1 MAVRVRKLAKE
12 LNRSPAEIIGVL
24 HAVGLT
30 RYRSADD
37 MLPTQAEERVRHG
50 VRRGVTPLHVELL
63 DRPDDL
69 AEMARGAATGGDDM
83 MARLVPGVV
92 RAGASAPA
100 PRAAAVERPAP
111 PRPPGATGLGAPPPP
126 AGRPVPAVRTL
137 AQRPAEH
144 RPAPVVE
151 EPPRAMAW
159 DGSRGISLDAEL
171 RTIAAERAAI
181 DSHRRGLDSERA
193 ILAAEQQALE
203 LDRQR
208 YEAQLRAMDG
218 ERAAL
223 DALSAA
229 LEVERAALAAERD
242 ALTTQVSRARAA
254 GGIALVDLL
263 EERGLRGL
271 DEQERA
277 IGALAQSRVL
287 RDTLWSLRV
296 EQPDALRKLLTERL
310 VLVDGPPPE
319 SVARAH
325 ATVSVA
331 AERAEVPA
339 AAALQRLLAQLGER
353 LLLAGLRRFVVV
365 GGKAVWHRLLKDHL
379 DPRVELR
386 SQVARS
392 RDAAQAA
399 GDLERADLVL
409 LWGVDV
415 SPAAHAVYTAARA
428 EVIEV
433 DDCGLAELVAAVVSR
448 L

>member
-37 MLPTQAEERVRHG
+37 MLPSQAEERVRLG

-63 DRPDDL
+63 ERPD
-69 AEMARGAATGGDDM
+69 EVVGGARGDADDM

-92 RAGASAPA
+92 RAGAKGPA
-100 PRAAAVERPAP
+100 PRPLPVAPPSPPAP
-111 PRPPGATGLGAPPPP
+111 QVASRPT
-126 AGRPVPAVRTL
+126 PAVRTL
-137 AQRPAEH
+137 AQRPSDLRAPSAAEE
-144 RPAPVVE
+144 APRSMGWE
-151 EPPRAMAW
+151 
-159 DGSRGISLDAEL
+159 GSRGISLDAEL

-242 ALTTQVSRARAA
+242 ALTSQVSRARAA
-254 GGIALVDLL
+254 GGVALVDLL
-263 EERGLRGL
+263 EDRGLRGL

-287 RDTLWSLRV
+287 RDALWSLRV
-296 EQPDALRKLLTERL
+296 EQPEGLRKLLSERL

-319 SVARAH
+319 SVSRAH

-331 AERAEVPA
+331 AERAEIPA
-339 AAALQRLLAQLGER
+339 ASALQRLLAQLGER

-399 GDLERADLVL
+399 SDLERADLVL

-433 DDCGLAELVAAVVSR
+433 DECGLGELVAAVVSR

>member
-1 MAVRVRKLAKE
+1 
-12 LNRSPAEIIGVL
+12 
-24 HAVGLT
+24 
-30 RYRSADD
+30 
-37 MLPTQAEERVRHG
+37 
-50 VRRGVTPLHVELL
+50 
-63 DRPDDL
+63 
-69 AEMARGAATGGDDM
+69 
-83 MARLVPGVV
+83 
-92 RAGASAPA
+92 
-100 PRAAAVERPAP
+100 
-111 PRPPGATGLGAPPPP
+111 
-126 AGRPVPAVRTL
+126 
-137 AQRPAEH
+137 
-144 RPAPVVE
+144 
-151 EPPRAMAW
+151 
-159 DGSRGISLDAEL
+159 
-171 RTIAAERAAI
+171 
-181 DSHRRGLDSERA
+181 
-193 ILAAEQQALE
+193 
-203 LDRQR
+203 
-208 YEAQLRAMDG
+208 
-218 ERAAL
+218 
-223 DALSAA
+223 
-229 LEVERAALAAERD
+229 
-242 ALTTQVSRARAA
+242 
-254 GGIALVDLL
+254 VDLL

-277 IGALAQSRVL
+277 IGALAQARVL
-287 RDTLWSLRV
+287 RDALWSLRV
-296 EQPDALRKLLTERL
+296 EQPEGLRKLLSERL

-319 SVARAH
+319 SVSRAH

-399 GDLERADLVL
+399 SDLERADLVL

-433 DDCGLAELVAAVVSR
+433 DDCGLGELVAAVVSR